1 MLNNLIFFLFPKFL
15 ELFFT
20 PKNTPPKVQN
30 SKPFRITIFLGHPV
44 EIQELNPRAFSIILN
59 YIYAG
64 KEPNV
69 KVDNVESLLEAA
81 CFLQLNHIKEL
92 CLDHLKDMIDIGN
105 VLELSAFASRYNFT
119 DLIETSKRFLK
130 MNFYQIATSPSFLNL
145 SEEEVGIIISGD
157 IADVNKQA
165 ENGLQSRSSENG
177 SVALWNKIAV
187 ILNWR

>member
-1 MLNNLIFFLFPKFL
+1 M
-15 ELFFT
+15 FT
-20 PKNTPPKVQN
+20 SSFKEKDE
-30 SKPFRITIFLGHPV
+30 SKL

-69 KVDNVESLLEAA
+69 KEDNVESLLEAA

-165 ENGLQSRSSENG
+165 ENGLQSQPPKM
-177 SVALWNKIAV
+177 ALLQYGL
-187 ILNWR
+187 ILQ